1 MVERPAAQADW
12 RTEAERE
19 ALESFQDRH
28 GSLAD
33 RVERVLMRLVVLG
46 LVVLGL
52 AQSLGLG
59 RLGLLSALEGVP
71 VQEVTDWIRSSGQ

>member
-1 MVERPAAQADW
+1 MDRPAARTDW
-12 RTEAERE
+12 RAEAERE
-19 ALESFQDRH
+19 AIESFQDRH

-59 RLGLLSALEGVP
+59 RFGLISALEGVP
-71 VQEVTDWIRSSGQ
+71 VQEVSDWIRRSGQ

>member
-1 MVERPAAQADW
+1 VRAEW
-12 RTEAERE
+12 RAEAERE

-28 GSLAD
+28 RSLAD
-33 RVERVLMRLVVLG
+33 RVEQVLLRLVVLG

-59 RLGLLSALEGVP
+59 RYGLVSALEGVP
-71 VQEVTDWIRSSGQ
+71 VQEVRDWSRSSGQ